1 MVFGEKNADKYEY
14 QPLVRTIVEPEDTEN
29 YFQPPYAIFNLD
41 LAYSDESPSFKVYD
55 KKDGVRTEV
64 ALNSFEEALQHI
76 RYMTKRR
83 LVINFSMLYAMKTSS
98 GNEKKKYGFVLKATA
113 IECSTKTVPKSTQCI
128 ELFDDAD

>member
-55 KKDGVRTEV
+55 KKDGVRHD
-64 ALNSFEEALQHI
+64 EAPSCHQL
-76 RYMTKRR
+76 
-83 LVINFSMLYAMKTSS
+83 
-98 GNEKKKYGFVLKATA
+98 
-113 IECSTKTVPKSTQCI
+113 
-128 ELFDDAD
+128 